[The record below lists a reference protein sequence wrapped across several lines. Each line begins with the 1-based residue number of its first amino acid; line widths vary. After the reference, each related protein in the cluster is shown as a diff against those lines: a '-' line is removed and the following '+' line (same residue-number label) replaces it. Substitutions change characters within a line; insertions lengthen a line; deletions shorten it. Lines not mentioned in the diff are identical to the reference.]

1 MPACAF
7 NTVHVRAVAGRSAEL
22 GERLQQ
28 IGDAVRTA
36 PGCLDYRVHRDPIDR
51 DLWIVTGH
59 WACAEQLSA
68 HFALPALQGF
78 IELTREHLARR
89 LDFDH

>member
-89 LDFDH
+89 QDFDH

>member
-7 NTVHVRAVAGRSAEL
+7 NTVHIRAAAGRSAEL

-28 IGDAVRTA
+28 IADAVRTA
-36 PGCLDYRVHRDPIDR
+36 PGCLDYGVQRDLVDA
-51 DLWIVTGH
+51 DLWIVTGR
-59 WACAEQLSA
+59 WISGEQLSA

-78 IELTREHLARR
+78 IELTREHLARS

>member
-7 NTVHVRAVAGRSAEL
+7 NPVHVRAVAGRSAEL

>member
-7 NTVHVRAVAGRSAEL
+7 NTVHVRAAAGRSREL

-28 IGDAVRTA
+28 IAEAVRCA
-36 PGCLDYRVHRDPIDR
+36 PGCLDYAVQRDPLDP
-51 DLWIVTGH
+51 DLWTVSGH
-59 WACAEQLSA
+59 WRCAEQLVA
-68 HFALPALQGF
+68 HFQLPALQGF
-78 IELTREHLARR
+78 IELTSEHLARR

>member
-7 NTVHVRAVAGRSAEL
+7 NTVHVRATAGRSPEL

-28 IGDAVRTA
+28 IADSVRTA
-36 PGCLDYRVHRDPIDR
+36 PGCLDYAVRRDPMDP
-51 DLWIVTGH
+51 DLWTVTGR
-59 WACAEQLSA
+59 WACAQQLSA

>member
-1 MPACAF
+1 MPVCAF
-7 NTVHVRAVAGRSAEL
+7 NTVQVRAAAGRSTEL

-28 IGDAVRTA
+28 IANAVRTA
-36 PGCLDYRVHRDPIDR
+36 PGCLDYAVQRDPADP
-51 DLWIVTGH
+51 DLWTVNGR
-59 WACAEQLSA
+59 WACGEQLTA

-78 IELTREHLARR
+78 FELTHHQLARR

>member
-36 PGCLDYRVHRDPIDR
+36 PGYLDYRVHRDPIDR

>member
-7 NTVHVRAVAGRSAEL
+7 NTVHVRAAAGRSTEL

-28 IGDAVRTA
+28 IAETVRTA
-36 PGCLDYRVHRDPIDR
+36 PGCLNYAVQRDPVDP
-51 DLWIVTGH
+51 DLWTVSGR
-59 WACAEQLSA
+59 WVCSEQLNA

-78 IELTREHLARR
+78 IELTRQHLARR

>member
-7 NTVHVRAVAGRSAEL
+7 NTVHVRATAGRSAQL

-28 IGDAVRTA
+28 IAEAVLSA
-36 PGCLDYRVHRDPIDR
+36 PGCLGYAVQRDPVDFE
-51 DLWIVTGH
+51 LWTVSGR
-59 WACAEQLSA
+59 WACTEQLTA

-78 IELTREHLARR
+78 IELTREHLARH
-89 LDFDH
+89 LDFNH

>member
-7 NTVHVRAVAGRSAEL
+7 NTVLVRAAAGRSAEL

-28 IGDAVRTA
+28 IADAVLTA
-36 PGCLDYRVHRDPIDR
+36 PGCLDYGVQRDPMDP
-51 DLWIVTGH
+51 DLWIVTGR
-59 WACAEQLSA
+59 WYCAEQLSA